1 LEYSTNKWDFQSA
14 EISIKEQVVG
24 LLDDASTASPYQ
36 KILSILFYDTVLGG
50 PIDIP
55 LSTIYF
61 PSQSLNAISR
71 V

>member
-24 LLDDASTASPYQ
+24 LLDDASIASLYQ
-36 KILSILFYDTVLGG
+36 KILSILFADTVLGG
-50 PIDIP
+50 SIDIP

-61 PSQSLNAISR
+61 PSQSLNVISR